1 VVHDIDDRGVEIE
14 HEAVWVLEGF
24 LWMNGEIGVER
35 GRKLEELMGQVENAG

>member
-1 VVHDIDDRGVEIE
+1 VEIE
-14 HEAVWVLEGF
+14 HEAVLVLEGF